1 MYSRPNY
8 SKNIESLFI
17 IIVKCITQL
26 KTDQLKMFDLHDDL
40 EGVRMTDEREYKQVL
55 LLSLHII
62 YSIKPL

>member
-1 MYSRPNY
+1 MCILDR
-8 SKNIESLFI
+8 I
-17 IIVKCITQL
+17 IPKYWMIVYYNCQMHNAV
-26 KTDQLKMFDLHDDL
+26 KTDQLKMFDLHDDW

>member
-1 MYSRPNY
+1 MHNA
-8 SKNIESLFI
+8 
-17 IIVKCITQL
+17 V
-26 KTDQLKMFDLHDDL
+26 KTDQLKMFDLNDDW